1 MIRPT
6 DEEIVKK
13 NSIDAVIYE
22 GGDGAHIEVNGK
34 WFAYGSTA
42 ETAWRN
48 ARLRIELASA
58 RPRQEGEKW

>member
-1 MIRPT
+1 MTRPT

-22 GGDGAHIEVNGK
+22 GGDGAHIEVGGK
-34 WFAYGSTA
+34 WFAYGNTA

-48 ARLRIELASA
+48 AHCRIESASA
-58 RPRQEGEKW
+58 QPKQEGKK